1 MEPERLARLVLS
13 RLVEPG
19 HRGLHQAVASL
30 GAVEVQRALSAGRRL
45 PGLTRRL
52 TDGIALRAAGLDL
65 AADQRHLE
73 ACGGR
78 ILCPGDEEW
87 PTCLDWDPHL
97 ATAQGVRLEAP
108 PLVLFVRGPQRLNDL
123 VRRSVAVVGA
133 RAATRYGESVA
144 TELAAGLV
152 VRGWSVV
159 SGGAY
164 GIDAAAHRGA
174 LAADG
179 RPASMAAV
187 PSAAALSAAALS
199 AAEPSF
205 VGLSG
210 DRSFVEQ
217 SGDRSSSAGSSTT
230 ASTVAVL
237 ACGVDVSYPRGN
249 DRLLRQIAETGLLVS
264 ELPPQAAPTRIR
276 FLVRNRLIAA
286 LSAGTVVVQAAARS
300 GSLSTLHR
308 AGALGRHRM
317 VVPGPVQD
325 ASSAGCHQALRED
338 PMGVVLVTRLGEVL
352 ECVGQVGEDAIAPL
366 RGPEHPRDA
375 LDVTVL
381 RVLEAVPVRRGAGE
395 ASIAQV
401 AGVSAL
407 VVQQVLPSLHLAGL
421 VERHPTGGWRLTA
434 LGASSPG
441 QAR

>member
-1 MEPERLARLVLS
+1 MTSPRNGGATEVERQARLVLA

-19 HRGLHQAVASL
+19 HRGVHRAVASL
-30 GAVEVQRALSAGRRL
+30 GAVEVQRALRAGRLL
-45 PGLTRRL
+45 PGLTQAL
-52 TDGIALRAAGLDL
+52 TDSITLRAAGVDP
-65 AADQRHLE
+65 AADQRRLD
-73 ACGGR
+73 AWDGR
-78 ILCPGDEEW
+78 MLCPGDEEW
-87 PTCLDWDPHL
+87 PTGLDWDPDCR
-97 ATAQGVRLEAP
+97 TAQGALLEAP
-108 PLVLFVRGPQRLNDL
+108 PLVLFVRGAGRLPDL
-123 VRRSVAVVGA
+123 VHRAVAVVGA
-133 RAATRYGESVA
+133 RAATRYGEAVA
-144 TELAAGLV
+144 TELATGLV
-152 VRGWSVV
+152 GRGWSVV

-174 LAADG
+174 LAG
-179 RPASMAAV
+179 CTS
-187 PSAAALSAAALS
+187 
-199 AAEPSF
+199 
-205 VGLSG
+205 SG
-210 DRSFVEQ
+210 
-217 SGDRSSSAGSSTT
+217 AGSSGA

-237 ACGVDVSYPRGN
+237 ACGIDVSYPRGN
-249 DRLLRQIAETGLLVS
+249 DRLLQQIAEAGLLVS
-264 ELPPQAAPTRIR
+264 ELPPQASPTRIR

-325 ASSAGCHQALRED
+325 AASVGCHQALRED

-352 ECVGQVGEDAIAPL
+352 ECVGAWGEDAIAPL

-395 ASIAQV
+395 ASIARV

-421 VERHPTGGWRLTA
+421 V
-434 LGASSPG
+434 
-441 QAR
+441 